1 MGKNVLAYQKRLYAV
16 DDCLR
21 MFAKP
26 KNIEEIQQHCN
37 KELNIKVSA
46 RQYKYDIETI
56 SDSDENAAIRVQ
68 TINGKKTYVYEDEGF
83 SIKGETSFGQS
94 QLHSLSKIKNALAQ
108 FSGLN
113 LDSELGDIY
122 DEIDKVLG
130 YDKDDKAV
138 ISFEKTVLY
147 NHDKKIDDKQY
158 LKDIFTA
165 IIQHQPL
172 DIKYEIPGRGK
183 RDWVVF
189 PQFLKQY
196 NQRWYLIALIH
207 RKEEDKLQNIAL
219 DRIQAMEPN
228 QHIPYQQS
236 DIDFATYFED
246 VVGVTRPEGAMPI
259 EVKLR
264 VDRGEYPYIES
275 KPIHPSQDE
284 LFEEDEDYVYI
295 SLYVYDNFE
304 LRSKILSYGSKVTV
318 MEPTSLRDKLRDELK
333 KSLGNYEI
341 EKK

>member
-26 KNIEEIQQHCN
+26 KNIKEIQKLCN
-37 KELNIKVSA
+37 DKLNIKVSA

-56 SDSDENAAIRVQ
+56 RDSDENAAIRVQ
-68 TINGKKTYVYEDEGF
+68 TIDGKKTYVYENEDF
-83 SIKGETSFGQS
+83 SIQGETAFGQS

-113 LDSELGDIY
+113 LDSELGDIN

-130 YDKDDKAV
+130 YDKEDKAV
-138 ISFEKTVLY
+138 ISFEKTVLES
-147 NHDKKIDDKQY
+147 HGDVKPDEL
-158 LKDIFTA
+158 LKESLTA

-219 DRIQAMEPN
+219 DRILSMEYN
-228 QHIPYQQS
+228 QHIPYKQS
-236 DIDFATYFED
+236 DIDFATYFKD
-246 VVGVTRPEGAMPI
+246 VVGVTRPEGAQPI

-264 VDRGEYPYIES
+264 VERGEYPYIES

-318 MEPTSLRDKLRDELK
+318 MEPVSLRDKLRDELK
-333 KSLGNYEI
+333 KSLGNYDKE
-341 EKK
+341 ER